1 MQTTAVGVPAV
12 YPEARPRARFS
23 LLVRG
28 KSMLNFLYSTWRAG
42 LRSRSI
48 QAVLVMGVLLMG
60 VAYLAAQFTFRQ
72 AQTVAMDVGFS
83 GLRISLILFALFWV
97 QELFGREIERRSVM
111 FALTYPVPRS
121 HYVLGRYLGI
131 VVLLG
136 LAALLLGLLLWLVV
150 LLTRGLFE
158 QLFPI
163 QLGAAYWL
171 TVCGFW
177 IDAAVVAAFAFWFSS
192 LSTVPMLPLAL
203 GLMFAV
209 GGKSLGTVIEY
220 AQTGVGG
227 QAMQALKPL
236 IDAIQWVLPD
246 LSRLDWRVS
255 PMYDL
260 PMNTGTM
267 AWGVVMAAA
276 YAGLMVAL
284 AVWAFQRRQFH

>member
-1 MQTTAVGVPAV
+1 
-12 YPEARPRARFS
+12 
-23 LLVRG
+23 
-28 KSMLNFLYSTWRAG
+28 MLNFLFSAWRAG

-48 QAVLVMGVLLMG
+48 QAVLILGVLLMG

-121 HYVLGRYLGI
+121 QYVLGRYLGI
-131 VVLLG
+131 VFLLA
-136 LAALLLGLLLWLVV
+136 LAALLLGVLLWLVV
-150 LLTRGLFE
+150 LLTRGLYE

-171 TVCGFW
+171 AIAGFW
-177 IDAAVVAAFAFWFSS
+177 IDAAVVAAFAFWLTS

-203 GLMFAV
+203 GLMFAM
-209 GGKSLGTVIEY
+209 GGKSLGAVVDYLTKGENV
-220 AQTGVGG
+220 T
-227 QAMQALKPL
+227 QAMLALKPL

-255 PMYDL
+255 PMYAL
-260 PMNTGTM
+260 PLDPSAM

-276 YAGLMVAL
+276 YAGVMVAL
-284 AVWAFQRRQFH
+284 AVWSFQRRQFH

>member
-1 MQTTAVGVPAV
+1 
-12 YPEARPRARFS
+12 
-23 LLVRG
+23 
-28 KSMLNFLYSTWRAG
+28 MLNFLFSAWRSG

-48 QAVLVMGVLLMG
+48 QAVLVLGVLLMG
-60 VAYLAAQFTFRQ
+60 VAYLASQFTFRQ

-121 HYVLGRYLGI
+121 QYILGRYFG
-131 VVLLG
+131 VVLLLG

-150 LLTRGLFE
+150 VLTRGLFE

-163 QLGAAYWL
+163 SLGISYWL
-171 TVCGFW
+171 TVVGFW
-177 IDAAVVAAFAFWFSS
+177 IDAAVVAAFAFWFTS

-209 GGKSLGTVIEY
+209 GGKSLGAVIEY
-220 AQTGVGG
+220 LTTEDRVSP
-227 QAMQALKPL
+227 AMLAFKPL
-236 IDAIQWVLPD
+236 IDAIQWVIPD

-255 PMYDL
+255 PMYAL
-260 PMNTGTM
+260 PIDAVAMTWSALM
-267 AWGVVMAAA
+267 AVA
-276 YAGLMVAL
+276 YAGVMVAL
-284 AVWAFQRRQFH
+284 AVWSFQHRQFH

>member
-1 MQTTAVGVPAV
+1 
-12 YPEARPRARFS
+12 
-23 LLVRG
+23 
-28 KSMLNFLYSTWRAG
+28 MLNFLFSAWRAG

-48 QAVLVMGVLLMG
+48 QAVLVLGVLLMG

-121 HYVLGRYLGI
+121 YYVLGRYLGI
-131 VVLLG
+131 VMLLG
-136 LAALLLGLLLWLVV
+136 LSALLLGLLLWLVV
-150 LLTRGLFE
+150 LLTRGRFE

-171 TVCGFW
+171 TVVGFW
-177 IDAAVVAAFAFWFSS
+177 IDAAVVAAFAFWFTS

-203 GLMFAV
+203 GLAFAI
-209 GGKSLGTVIEY
+209 GGKSLGAVIEY
-220 AQTGVGG
+220 LSSADAG
-227 QAMQALKPL
+227 QAMLALKPL

-255 PMYDL
+255 PMYAMAMDL
-260 PMNTGTM
+260 PAMG
-267 AWGVVMAAA
+267 WSVVMAAA
-276 YAGLMVAL
+276 YAGVMVAL
-284 AVWAFQRRQFH
+284 AVWSFQRRQFH